1 MYDFIAI
8 EGNIGAGK
16 TSLSTKIA
24 QQFDAR
30 LILEQFEDNAF
41 LPKFYRDPEKYAFP
55 LELTFLASRYQQL
68 KEQLTHKDLFQ
79 TFTISDYYIYKS
91 LIFAKKTL
99 QDDELALYTRLFNI
113 INGTLPKP
121 DLLVYLYVEV
131 PRLKR
136 NIITRGRE
144 YEQDIEHDYL
154 ERIQS
159 GYFDFIKQQTDLR
172 ILILDVNKVDFVHCE
187 ADYEKILGIIMREYP
202 VGIQRIEV

>member
-16 TSLSTKIA
+16 TSLSTRIA
-24 QQFDAR
+24 GQFDAR

-68 KEQLTHKDLFQ
+68 KEQLSNKDLFKS
-79 TFTISDYYIYKS
+79 FTISDYYIYKS

-99 QDDELALYTRLFNI
+99 QEDELTLYTRLFNI
-113 INGTLPKP
+113 INSTLPKP

-136 NIITRGRE
+136 NIISRGRE

-172 ILILDVNKVDFVHCE
+172 ILILDVNNVDFVHCE
-187 ADYEKILGIIMREYP
+187 SDYEKILDIIMREYP
-202 VGIQRIEV
+202 VGIQRIVV